1 MAAKSIYAS
10 NRTLE
15 YLLRTASVYVALFT
29 VLPDVNNAGGT
40 EVSGTGTAYTRKLV
54 TFNAASGAQCVNSAD
69 IIFNQ
74 ATANWGAVAAFGLYD
89 SATIGA
95 GNQLYADPIP
105 GGSVTISAGSGYGD
119 QFMIPA
125 GTLICSES

>member
-10 NRTLE
+10 NRALE
-15 YLLRTASVYVALFT
+15 YTLRTGTVYVALFT

-40 EVSGTGTAYTRKLV
+40 EVSATGTAYARKPVL
-54 TFNAASGAQCVNSAD
+54 FNAASGAQCVNSAD
-69 IIFNQ
+69 VIFNQ

-89 SATIGA
+89 ALTG

-119 QFMIPA
+119 QFLVPA
-125 GTLICSES
+125 GTLIVSEA